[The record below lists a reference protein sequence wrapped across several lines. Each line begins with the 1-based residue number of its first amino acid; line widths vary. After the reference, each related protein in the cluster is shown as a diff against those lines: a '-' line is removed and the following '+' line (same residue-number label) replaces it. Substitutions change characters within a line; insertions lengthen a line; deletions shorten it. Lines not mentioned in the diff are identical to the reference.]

1 MLAADVNQVM
11 YDWLKVTVCI
21 DFFSLLC
28 LQQGDDR
35 NDSVEEEQAVLVLD
49 MTAFIE
55 LILSVKTV
63 RQIHFKNISDALFG
77 VLVVFIPFLQMIDRR
92 EEELSKES
100 VTEPLLE
107 GLNREASK
115 VVTILLTESHPDSL

>member
-1 MLAADVNQVM
+1 MLAADV
-11 YDWLKVTVCI
+11 KVTVCI
-21 DFFSLLC
+21 DFFFLLC

-35 NDSVEEEQAVLVLD
+35 NNSVEEEQAVLVLD

-92 EEELSKES
+92 EEESSKES

-107 GLNREASK
+107 GLKGGARK